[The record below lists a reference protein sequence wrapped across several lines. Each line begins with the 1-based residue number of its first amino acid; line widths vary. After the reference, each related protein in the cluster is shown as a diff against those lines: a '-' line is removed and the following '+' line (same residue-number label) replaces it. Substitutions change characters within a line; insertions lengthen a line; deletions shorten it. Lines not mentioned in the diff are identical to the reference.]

1 MESIIHPKV
10 SVITV
15 VYNDVEHIRETIESF
30 FSQTWEEKEYIVIDG
45 GSTDG
50 TADVVREYADQ
61 LSYWCSEA
69 DKGIYD
75 AMNKGIEKAT
85 GDWINFLNCGDYYA
99 TADSLRNVMESEHAE
114 TADVLFGD
122 SIAVIDECRKEETA
136 PSDVSLLE
144 MIPTFRHGSSL
155 IRTSV
160 QRQYKFDLSRKQQLG
175 YSLDWEMLYRVYKS
189 GRRFC
194 KVDTIIQAYL
204 KEGISNHQYKNLWYN
219 YLITSQGHFCPKKYL
234 FFIRRSTDTF
244 IKDSSLYRLMRDF
257 LLEFVVNDILH
268 YIPFWTIRKWYLR
281 MVGTKIG
288 KGSFIMKNNYIMN
301 ARLLSIGAYSHINR
315 DCIVDAR
322 GTITIGNNVS
332 ISHRVNIMTGGHDA
346 RSSDFMGVFKPIVID
361 DYAWLGVD
369 CTILQGVTIGKGA
382 VVSAGAVVTKDVA
395 PYSIVAGVPAK
406 QIGER
411 PQQLNYHCKGWLP
424 FT

>member
-1 MESIIHPKV
+1 MHGHWLRYNGSHTSLPMSPINKPKSDWYMESIIHPKV

-122 SIAVIDECRKEETA
+122 SIAVIEECRKEETA

-257 LLEFVVNDILH
+257 LL
-268 YIPFWTIRKWYLR
+268 
-281 MVGTKIG
+281 
-288 KGSFIMKNNYIMN
+288 
-301 ARLLSIGAYSHINR
+301 
-315 DCIVDAR
+315 
-322 GTITIGNNVS
+322 
-332 ISHRVNIMTGGHDA
+332 
-346 RSSDFMGVFKPIVID
+346 
-361 DYAWLGVD
+361 
-369 CTILQGVTIGKGA
+369 
-382 VVSAGAVVTKDVA
+382 
-395 PYSIVAGVPAK
+395 
-406 QIGER
+406 
-411 PQQLNYHCKGWLP
+411 
-424 FT
+424 